1 MLLKLF
7 IGQIDTK
14 LLKTAA
20 YEEQPGINKIS
31 VNYHYWQGNKISSE
45 FSLIRNMLRIIL
57 RGWSGPIHNGVLWN
71 GVEQYDERMP
81 LSIVWKSQW

>member
-1 MLLKLF
+1 MAAIIKDIIFILKTNLIKMLLKLF

-31 VNYHYWQGNKISSE
+31 VNYHY
-45 FSLIRNMLRIIL
+45 
-57 RGWSGPIHNGVLWN
+57 
-71 GVEQYDERMP
+71 
-81 LSIVWKSQW
+81 